1 MIITNRLRNI
11 FAILIFSIFFT
22 GTISAQQDSKK
33 QVFEFTVTG
42 MLKQT
47 DAALL
52 DSAMMK
58 KKGIYSSKTDFTT
71 KKITVTCASFMEF
84 KMLNAV
90 VVSKGFE
97 AEGKDV
103 VVKTQDQ

>member
-1 MIITNRLRNI
+1 MKNK
-11 FAILIFSIFFT
+11 FAPLLTIACAFILIT
-22 GTISAQQDSKK
+22 GTISAQSTQN

-42 MLKQT
+42 LLKQS
-47 DAALL
+47 DATLL

-58 KKGIYSSKTDFTT
+58 KKGIYSSKTDFAT

-84 KMLNAV
+84 KMLNRV

-97 AEGKDV
+97 ADGKDLII
-103 VVKTQDQ
+103 KKQD